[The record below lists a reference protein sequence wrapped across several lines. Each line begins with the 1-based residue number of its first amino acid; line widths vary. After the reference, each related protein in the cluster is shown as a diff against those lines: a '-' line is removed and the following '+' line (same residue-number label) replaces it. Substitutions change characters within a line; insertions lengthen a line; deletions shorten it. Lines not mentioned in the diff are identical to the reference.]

1 METAVPSGL
10 AELRHAFGPDGH
22 YGKWLR
28 RRDTIVNIDGV
39 LFVHGGVSPTV
50 AEWGCVGINRQIRRE
65 LTTGLAEL
73 IQQPLASLA
82 ARPDGPLWF
91 RGLAQEDEHTFAHE
105 VDTILASMQAHMIVI
120 GHTIPSSG
128 RVTRRFGGRVIQI
141 DTGMLASHYPHGRA
155 SAIELRGGKLTAI
168 YEDGREAVASPASDR
183 RDRY

>member
-1 METAVPSGL
+1 VETAVPSGL

-65 LTTGLAEL
+65 LTTGFAEL